1 MSSQSTAKSSPE
13 PRPGQPAPDFA
24 GPTTDGETLGLAD
37 FHGTPLVLYFYPRDN
52 TPGCT
57 TEARDFQ
64 ATLPAFE
71 AAGARVVGVSN
82 DDAASHRT
90 FCDKQGIDFP
100 LIADTDRSVS
110 RAFNVLRMK
119 NMFGKRFEGIE
130 RSTFLIDADGV
141 IRQAWRKVKVPGHVE
156 AVLQAVREGLHE

>member
-1 MSSQSTAKSSPE
+1 MSNKKTATSSPE
-13 PRPGQPAPDFA
+13 PRPGQPAPDFS
-24 GPTTDGETLGLAD
+24 GQTTDGETLTLAD
-37 FHGTPLVLYFYPRDN
+37 FHGAPLVLYFYPRDN

-64 ATLPAFE
+64 AALPSFE
-71 AAGARVVGVSN
+71 TAGARIVGVSN
-82 DDAASHRT
+82 DDAASHRK
-90 FCDKQGIDFP
+90 FCDKQGIAFP

-110 RAFNVLRMK
+110 QAFNVLRMK

-141 IRQAWRKVKVPGHVE
+141 IRQAWRKVKVPGHVD
-156 AVLQAVREGLHE
+156 AVLDAVKAL

>member
-1 MSSQSTAKSSPE
+1 MSKQTTAKQAAE
-13 PRPGQPAPDFA
+13 PTTGQPAPLFS
-24 GPTTDGETLGLAD
+24 GETAD
-37 FHGTPLVLYFYPRDN
+37 GQDLSMSHLKGAPLVLYFYPRDN

-64 ATLPAFE
+64 ARLADFE
-71 AAGARVVGVSN
+71 AAGVRVVGVSN
-82 DDAASHRT
+82 DDAASHRR

-100 LIADTDRSVS
+100 LIADTDRSIS
-110 RAFNVLRMK
+110 EAFNVLRMK

-141 IRQAWRKVKVPGHVE
+141 IRQAWRKVKVPGHVDNVLE
-156 AVLQAVREGLHE
+156 AAKAL

>member
-1 MSSQSTAKSSPE
+1 MSSQRTATSSPE
-13 PRPGQPAPDFA
+13 PRPGQPAPDFT
-24 GPTTDGETLGLAD
+24 GLTTDGAMLGLAD
-37 FHGTPLVLYFYPRDN
+37 LRGTPLVLYFYPRDN

-64 ATLPAFE
+64 AALPAFE

-82 DDAASHRT
+82 DDATSHRK

-100 LIADTDRSVS
+100 LIADTDRSIS
-110 RAFNVLRMK
+110 QAFNVLRMK

-141 IRQAWRKVKVPGHVE
+141 IREAWRKVKVPGHVE
-156 AVLQAVREGLHE
+156 AVLEAVKAL